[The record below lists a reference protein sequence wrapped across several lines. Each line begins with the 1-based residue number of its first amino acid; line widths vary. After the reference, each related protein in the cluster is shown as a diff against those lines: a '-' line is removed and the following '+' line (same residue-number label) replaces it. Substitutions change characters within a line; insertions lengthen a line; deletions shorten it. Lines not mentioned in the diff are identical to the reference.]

1 MKLLIVGST
10 GLVGRDALA
19 LALAHP
25 RIEAVVAPVR
35 RASAVEHPKLVS
47 PVVDFDALPP
57 DAPWWQ
63 VDAVV
68 CALGTT
74 IRVAGSQEA
83 FRRVDHDYPL
93 AVARIAR
100 ARGTTTY
107 VLNSAMGADAQSRV
121 FYSRVKGELE
131 RDLASIGFASL
142 TFLRPGLIGGDR
154 DEFRAGERAAT
165 VVLRAL
171 HPLLPR
177 RWRINPAQRIAQCL
191 IDAAVLAAPGTHV
204 VASDE
209 LV

>member
-10 GLVGRDALA
+10 GLVGRHALT

-25 RIEAVVAPVR
+25 RVDAVIAPVR
-35 RASAVEHPKLVS
+35 RVAPATHPKLHA
-47 PVVDFDALPP
+47 PKVDFDALPK

-74 IRVAGSQEA
+74 IRVAGSEAA

-100 ARGTTTY
+100 AHGAATY
-107 VLNSAMGADAQSRV
+107 VLNSAMGADAGSRI

-131 RDLASIGFASL
+131 RDLASVGFASL
-142 TFLRPGLIGGDR
+142 TLVRPGLIGGER

-177 RWRINPAQRIAQCL
+177 RWRINPAERIAQCM
-191 IDAAVLAAPGTHV
+191 IDAAVSAAPGTHV
-204 VASDE
+204 IGSDE